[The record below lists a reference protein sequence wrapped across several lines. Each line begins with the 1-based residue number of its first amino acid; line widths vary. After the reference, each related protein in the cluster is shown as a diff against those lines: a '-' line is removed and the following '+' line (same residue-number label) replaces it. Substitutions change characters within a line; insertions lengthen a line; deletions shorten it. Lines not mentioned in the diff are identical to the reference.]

1 MTRANPHEAAA
12 RARKVARL
20 TRHITELVSWLGLT
34 PEADGHTIAELI
46 RGWGD
51 REWAQAAINVGS
63 AGASVTTRLAVL
75 EHFTSAERKAS

>member
-1 MTRANPHEAAA
+1 MPSNAFEAQA

-20 TRHITELVSWLGLT
+20 TRHITDLVSWLGLT
-34 PEADGHTIAELI
+34 PEVDGHTIAELV

-75 EHFTSAERKAS
+75 EHFMSAARKAS